1 MLFIVDPLWVDG
13 ARVYECMGRSIQ
25 SMKQLAS
32 FAFATETPEK
42 LRASQSMA
50 MDAVLAGVRSTVTGL
65 PPTKVLPPS

>member
-1 MLFIVDPLWVDG
+1 
-13 ARVYECMGRSIQ
+13 
-25 SMKQLAS
+25 MKQLAS